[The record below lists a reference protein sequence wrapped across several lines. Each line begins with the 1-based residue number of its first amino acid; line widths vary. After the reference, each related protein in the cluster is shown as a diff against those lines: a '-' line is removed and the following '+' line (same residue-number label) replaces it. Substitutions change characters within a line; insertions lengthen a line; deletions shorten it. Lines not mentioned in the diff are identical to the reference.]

1 MKRSSSTRG
10 GGRSTEP
17 LLEMDMWA
25 KKRKVVI
32 KAYDK
37 EDRMQVKVEA

>member
-1 MKRSSSTRG
+1 
-10 GGRSTEP
+10 

-25 KKRKVVI
+25 TKRKVAI
-32 KAYDK
+32 KADDK